1 MDAEGCF
8 SIFKVKNLFKFR
20 FQIKLHCDDRP
31 ILEYLKNRLQIGQ
44 VYPLKPDTNVV
55 EARWVITNKVDIL
68 KLIEI
73 FNKKNFNTTKHLD
86 YLAWREAFLLYN
98 SVVRIPGD
106 NLWMSAIDSLRSS
119 MNDSRS
125 NFVLPKDHQVKIT
138 PYWLL
143 GFSEGEAN
151 FGVNKSDCSQVF
163 AIDQTSREGYVIK
176 AIASFLLTLITD
188 KSPTAALLRNKPNLM
203 SVGNYP
209 ARGNRKPITRISIRN
224 LSFIVDYFIPFLNSF
239 TFF

>member
-1 MDAEGCF
+1 M
-8 SIFKVKNLFKFR
+8 
-20 FQIKLHCDDRP
+20 
-31 ILEYLKNRLQIGQ
+31 
-44 VYPLKPDTNVV
+44 YPLKPDTNVV
-55 EARWVITNKVDIL
+55 EARWVISNKVDIL

-73 FNKKNFNTTKHLD
+73 FNKNNFNTTKHLD

-143 GFSEGEAN
+143 GFS
-151 FGVNKSDCSQVF
+151 
-163 AIDQTSREGYVIK
+163 
-176 AIASFLLTLITD
+176 
-188 KSPTAALLRNKPNLM
+188 
-203 SVGNYP
+203 
-209 ARGNRKPITRISIRN
+209 
-224 LSFIVDYFIPFLNSF
+224 
-239 TFF
+239 